1 VLFCCALALC
11 GCLCRALCG
20 VCVCA
25 LSVCGFVLRCALFR
39 HALRWF
45 YVMRLLGFLVAS
57 VVLCVCVCEL
67 CAVSRVL
74 CVCVLC
80 VVCCVLRAALLNA
93 GIASAE
99 SSLCDTIY

>member
-1 VLFCCALALC
+1 M
-11 GCLCRALCG
+11 
-20 VCVCA
+20 CVCA